1 MKTLAI
7 LILATSTLF
16 ATPTTSKETKKPVL
30 NKSTA
35 SAPVAKEVPKEAP
48 KETPKEAP
56 KPADT
61 FVPTNEEKLQLQVS
75 QRDVVISQQQLQLLE
90 SQYRNAQSA
99 LQGAVQ
105 QYNGQ
110 VDVIRKAHNWGPE
123 VVFDPQTQSFSKQ
136 K

>member
-16 ATPTTSKETKKPVL
+16 ATPTTGKETKKPVL
-30 NKSTA
+30 NKPA
-35 SAPVAKEVPKEAP
+35 AAAAPVAKETPKEAT
-48 KETPKEAP
+48 KDAP

-90 SQYRNAQSA
+90 SQYRNAQAA